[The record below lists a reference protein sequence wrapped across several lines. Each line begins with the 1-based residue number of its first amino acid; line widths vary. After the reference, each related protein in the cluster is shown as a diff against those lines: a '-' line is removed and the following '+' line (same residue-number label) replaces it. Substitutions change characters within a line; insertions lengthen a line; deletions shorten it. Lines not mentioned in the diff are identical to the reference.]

1 MNISLNKTDNV
12 NGIITIEMERADFQ
26 ENVNKSLNQL
36 KRKAN
41 MPGFRPGKV
50 PMGVVKKLYGASVLS
65 EEINK
70 LINSTLTNYI
80 QENKLPLL
88 GEPLPK
94 ENSEKELDLEKDEQ
108 FTFDFEV
115 GLSPELDLVFDKKDT
130 LPYFKVKLEAELLD
144 KQIDGYKQNFGT
156 YDKVE
161 ESAVE
166 TDLLKGVAVELENG
180 EPKEGG
186 IVVENAILMP
196 SYIKKDEET
205 KNRFVGANAG
215 DDVLINPSKAYD
227 NEAEIASFLNLPKE
241 EAANVTSDFQFK
253 INEITRFKEAELNQD
268 LFDKVLGEGVV
279 SDEESFRAKIEESLN
294 NQFVPDS
301 DYFFM
306 KEARKMM
313 LDKMGDVEFPEEFL
327 KKWLKLTNENAT
339 DELIEKDFPNILN
352 DIKYQL
358 AKEKIIKDN
367 DIKTEPSDVQEL
379 ATQVAQSQFA
389 QYGMSNLPVD
399 MLKDYVK
406 RMLENEETVN
416 GLFARVVENKIAAW
430 LKENI
435 TLDIKEITS
444 KEFSKIIAE
453 ENQAVKNDNDDT
465 DAAEEDV
472 QEVDIEEEKET
483 KEEDK
488 AEE

>member
-1 MNISLNKTDNV
+1 
-12 NGIITIEMERADFQ
+12 
-26 ENVNKSLNQL
+26 
-36 KRKAN
+36 
-41 MPGFRPGKV
+41 
-50 PMGVVKKLYGASVLS
+50 
-65 EEINK
+65 
-70 LINSTLTNYI
+70 
-80 QENKLPLL
+80 
-88 GEPLPK
+88 
-94 ENSEKELDLEKDEQ
+94 
-108 FTFDFEV
+108 
-115 GLSPELDLVFDKKDT
+115 
-130 LPYFKVKLEAELLD
+130 
-144 KQIDGYKQNFGT
+144 
-156 YDKVE
+156 
-161 ESAVE
+161 
-166 TDLLKGVAVELENG
+166 
-180 EPKEGG
+180 
-186 IVVENAILMP
+186 
-196 SYIKKDEET
+196 
-205 KNRFVGANAG
+205 
-215 DDVLINPSKAYD
+215 
-227 NEAEIASFLNLPKE
+227 
-241 EAANVTSDFQFK
+241 
-253 INEITRFKEAELNQD
+253 
-268 LFDKVLGEGVV
+268 
-279 SDEESFRAKIEESLN
+279 
-294 NQFVPDS
+294 
-301 DYFFM
+301 
-306 KEARKMM
+306 
-313 LDKMGDVEFPEEFL
+313 MGDVEFPEEFL

-444 KEFSKIIAE
+444 EEFSKIIAE